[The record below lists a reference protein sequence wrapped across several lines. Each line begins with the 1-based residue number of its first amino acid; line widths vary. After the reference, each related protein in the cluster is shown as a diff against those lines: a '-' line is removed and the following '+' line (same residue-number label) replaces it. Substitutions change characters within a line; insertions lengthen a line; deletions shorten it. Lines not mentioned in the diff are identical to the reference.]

1 MEKMTTPKNGKVQE
15 LGKSFPLMSSAT
27 HKTALAIKRP
37 ADIIISGIGLV
48 LFSPIMLVIAL
59 AVRLD
64 SPGSI
69 LFRQR
74 RIGLNGKEFWLH
86 SSRRRT

>member
-1 MEKMTTPKNGKVQE
+1 MIAVVARKTT
-15 LGKSFPLMSSAT
+15 
-27 HKTALAIKRP
+27 LAIKRL
-37 ADIIISGIGLV
+37 ADIIISGLGLV
-48 LFSPIMLVIAL
+48 FFSPIMLVIAL

-64 SPGSI
+64 SPGLI